1 MIGAIDEQS
10 SAMMRGE
17 QPERDPRDR
26 GEAAPRPIFQD
37 PAEAKRLEARRRLL
51 LGGGAAI
58 SALVTMSPGRLGAV
72 TYSEC
77 AARFPEL
84 SQLIIDAA
92 HNRGQVGSDQ
102 AGFLCQIFGGGAA
115 E

>member
-1 MIGAIDEQS
+1 MKRS
-10 SAMMRGE
+10 SAMTRGE
-17 QPERDPRDR
+17 QPERDSPEAGD
-26 GEAAPRPIFQD
+26 AAPRPISQD
-37 PAEAKRLEARRRLL
+37 PAEAKRLEARRRFL

-77 AARFPEL
+77 ATRFPEL
-84 SQLIIDAA
+84 SRLIIDVA

-102 AGFLCQIFGGGAA
+102 AGPLCQIFGGGAA